1 LLALVAGAPSEP
13 GRLLLEFGGAL
24 GLLACGVVVVG
35 VLAFEAKRLGGGAI
49 VELPE
54 GVRLGAGDCP
64 ELFVGQTA
72 RSFELGEQCPLEHR
86 GVLGNATDGLRF
98 RSLRAKGESGDG
110 ASSLAAATGS
120 PAR

>member
-1 LLALVAGAPSEP
+1 MAGAPSEP

-24 GLLACGVVVVG
+24 GLLACGVLVVG

-72 RSFELGEQCPLEHR
+72 RSFELGEQCRLEAA
-86 GVLGNATDGLRF
+86 GGFG
-98 RSLRAKGESGDG
+98 RASG
-110 ASSLAAATGS
+110 
-120 PAR
+120 RR